1 MLGGGWEWQRDRL
14 QPSAAGPTLPRVALS
29 SPSLPQTPGV
39 SPHMQAG
46 VRVSR
51 GATKEQEAAAA
62 EPQESFYCTPEQGR
76 DTEACPKAQPD
87 PASSG
92 NRTLGAGAPPCLFP
106 SSHRPCSR
114 GWSRAGSQTLPS
126 WVEEL
131 MEGKCSGR
139 ELSPAQLGTSAPLSM
154 LQPPPSPQGEHVPGA
169 NGAKGGV

>member
-29 SPSLPQTPGV
+29 SLSLPQTPGV

-46 VRVSR
+46 VRVTR

-62 EPQESFYCTPEQGR
+62 EPQEPFYCTAEQGR

-92 NRTLGAGAPPCLFP
+92 NRTLGAGGSPTMSLPLLPQALQQGLEQSWVPDIAKLGGGADGGQVQRQRTVP
-106 SSHRPCSR
+106 SS
-114 GWSRAGSQTLPS
+114 AGHF
-126 WVEEL
+126 
-131 MEGKCSGR
+131 C
-139 ELSPAQLGTSAPLSM
+139 
-154 LQPPPSPQGEHVPGA
+154 SPQHAPA
-169 NGAKGGV
+169 ST